1 MNQYIS
7 RETAVPYCYNYYY
20 LSDHFFNFA
29 EKSPHCSVII
39 SNPRSIYGKGA
50 VPLLVAIFY
59 GATRDMV
66 AVKKVEKGYQK
77 LGLYHQFSLVEKK
90 KFEFDGKHH

>member
-1 MNQYIS
+1 M
-7 RETAVPYCYNYYY
+7 
-20 LSDHFFNFA
+20 
-29 EKSPHCSVII
+29 
-39 SNPRSIYGKGA
+39 
-50 VPLLVAIFY
+50 PLLVAIFY

-90 KFEFDGKHH
+90 SLNLMASIIELSDHFLSKMRKLSNR